1 MVHPHEYRT
10 GILTSQLGSKDG
22 TWPVYRVMMDAA
34 AAADDDDDDDVDF
47 SDENPIRKNNGKE
60 NPELLLKMHQIMTRL
75 RVMDEILELAQ
86 RQGRL
91 SFYMQSRGEEAIHI
105 GSGSA
110 LSLSDAVF
118 GQYREQGVLLWRGF
132 TLEQVTDQCFSNER
146 DLGRGRQMPIHYG
159 SKALNFHT
167 ISSPLATQLPHA
179 VGAAYFMYM
188 KHSRGG
194 ESKGCSIC
202 YFGEGAASEGDF
214 HAAMNF
220 AATLVGRCPMI
231 FFCRNNGYAIS
242 TPVTDQYSSHS
253 DGIVGRAPG
262 YGMPAIR
269 VDGNDVLAVH
279 RATLAA
285 RELALEKNTPVFI
298 EAMTYRV
305 AHHSTSDDST
315 QYRSKMELE
324 DWSQPKFDP
333 LSRFEEY
340 LVRNEEIIESGI
352 SLDFEQVRSQERKSV
367 LDAMAKSEKKKP
379 PSIDTMFTDVYAEK
393 PPHLI
398 EQEESLHR
406 HLASLDK

>member
-1 MVHPHEYRT
+1 
-10 GILTSQLGSKDG
+10 
-22 TWPVYRVMMDAA
+22 MMDADDA
-34 AAADDDDDDDVDF
+34 DVDDVVADDVVISKDIYHNKN
-47 SDENPIRKNNGKE
+47 SHGKNNDDNDKE
-60 NPELLLKMHQIMTRL
+60 HFELLLKMHQIMTRL

-110 LSLSDAVF
+110 LTLRDAVF

-188 KHSRGG
+188 KDGGGGGG

-242 TPVTDQYSSHS
+242 TPVTEQYSSHS

-285 RELALEKNTPVFI
+285 RELALEKNTPVLI

-324 DWSQPKFDP
+324 DWSSSKFDP

-340 LVRNEEIIESGI
+340 LVRNEEIIASGI

-367 LDAMAKSEKKKP
+367 LDAIAKSEKKKP

-393 PPHLI
+393 PSHLI